1 MEVGCPMDLN
11 GAVESAHLSE
21 TQDMRRSQRYK
32 INLHVIISTLVRG
45 INKLIPGYGR
55 NLCEGGI
62 CVFVPAQL
70 RPGDAV
76 EIALQLPGAQ
86 GKSALQGRIKSAARF
101 DYSIEFTLMD
111 EPTRKAIADSC
122 KRLAAGK

>member
-1 MEVGCPMDLN
+1 VSDER
-11 GAVESAHLSE
+11 
-21 TQDMRRSQRYK
+21 DMRRSQRYK

-86 GKSALQGRIKSAARF
+86 GKVALRGRIKSVARF

-111 EPTRKAIADSC
+111 ELTRQAIADSC
-122 KRLAAGK
+122 KCLAAGKSMAGLST